1 MRRNALKREN
11 WQAMFGRGGAHGLSF
26 PACALLAALF
36 LCGCS
41 LSRAGA
47 PLEEADGLFIRGDCE
62 ASLREYEKIRENH
75 PQAGDR
81 ALFEMGII
89 HAHPGNDRRDYA
101 KALDCFEKLI
111 RDYPASPW
119 RHESERMVFHIRN
132 VTMKDDMIDAQ
143 QARIRSL
150 EQEAGSREGEIAALR
165 KKIAE
170 LEGMVFS
177 LEKGPADKVL
187 IEKKKRRLML
197 IKDGKALKSYRIALG
212 ENPDGPKERQGDNR
226 TPEGFYV
233 IDARNRDSRYHLS
246 LRISYPNGRDRK
258 RARALGVSPGG
269 DIMIHG
275 IRNGFSAVG
284 DAHTGSDWTNG
295 CIAVTDGEIEEIE
308 RLVPDGTIVEIRP

>member
-1 MRRNALKREN
+1 MRHNAVKREN
-11 WQAMFGRGGAHGLSF
+11 WQAMFGRGGAHGLFF
-26 PACALLAALF
+26 PACALLAVFL

-75 PQAGDR
+75 PQVGDR

-89 HAHPGNDRRDYA
+89 HAHPENDRRDYA

-132 VTMKDDMIDAQ
+132 VTMKDRMIDAQ
-143 QARIRSL
+143 QARIENL
-150 EQEAGSREGEIAALR
+150 EQEAGSREGELAALR

-187 IEKKKRRLML
+187 IEKKKRRLLL

-212 ENPDGPKERQGDNR
+212 ENPEGPKERQGDNR

-246 LRISYPNGRDRK
+246 LHISYPNGRDRK

-269 DIMIHG
+269 NIMIHG